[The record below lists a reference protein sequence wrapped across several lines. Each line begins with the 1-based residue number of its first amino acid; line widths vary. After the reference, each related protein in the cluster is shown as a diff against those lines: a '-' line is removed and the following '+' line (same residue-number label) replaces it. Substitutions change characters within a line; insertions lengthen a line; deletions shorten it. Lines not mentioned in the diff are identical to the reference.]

1 MKKTLLLKQV
11 FFQKEKK
18 LLRTISVFLNIH
30 NLTKKKLF
38 KILTMVSKVF
48 Q

>member
-30 NLTKKKLF
+30 NLTKKK
-38 KILTMVSKVF
+38 TV
-48 Q
+48 